1 MANIRTLDMTL
12 VDNLFEMESGYVL
25 NFSDRTMSQF
35 FAEELNV
42 DIDHNAYREQG
53 TSKAKRLRCYLNKVD
68 LPTSVKTLRVLW
80 KYREDL
86 RRDQTR
92 EEWVPNAEGRFLS
105 LLNKMQG
112 LSDKPT
118 PPKDP
123 PKTAYDKPKVL
134 ALKQRLIDLTALEPQ
149 ARGYALEAWLRDAFN
164 FYGLEAREAFRNRG
178 EQIDGIFVLHG
189 ETYLLEAKWQAA
201 KTPAADLHGFQG
213 KLDQKAAWARG
224 LFVSISGFTDE
235 GLFAFGRGKK
245 VVCMD
250 GSDLFETLD
259 RELPLNL
266 ALDRKVRRAAETGLP
281 FERIRDICP
290 S

>member
-1 MANIRTLDMTL
+1 MANIRTHDMSL
-12 VDNLFEMESGYVL
+12 VDDLFDMGGGYVL
-25 NFSDRTMSQF
+25 NFSDRTMSSF

-42 DIDHNAYREQG
+42 DIDDEAYREQG

-68 LPTSVKTLRVLW
+68 VPTSVKTLRVLW
-80 KYREDL
+80 RYREDM
-86 RRDQTR
+86 RRDSGR

-112 LSDKPT
+112 VPDAVGAPKE
-118 PPKDP
+118 PPKA
-123 PKTAYDKPKVL
+123 AYDKPKVL
-134 ALKQRLIDLTALEPQ
+134 ALKQRL
-149 ARGYALEAWLRDAFN
+149 
-164 FYGLEAREAFRNRG
+164 
-178 EQIDGIFVLHG
+178 
-189 ETYLLEAKWQAA
+189 EAKWQSP

-245 VVCMD
+245 VICMD
-250 GSDLFETLD
+250 GFDLFETLD

-281 FERIRDICP
+281 FERIRDLFP
-290 S
+290 R